1 MKEVNLELMPNFED
15 VIISHTAFTELDHLT
30 NTVKVKFRLMP
41 DYIGIGSY
49 LKEQCFCH
57 TDKKPLVE
65 FNYNDGYSGFARYA
79 VPEDNIK
86 FYDYFVILTVHYSN
100 WLDMKSARFGGMYG

>member
-15 VIISHTAFTELDHLT
+15 VIISHTAFTEVDPLT

-41 DYIGIGSY
+41 EYIGIGSY

-57 TDKKPLVE
+57 TDKKPMIY
-65 FNYNDGYSGFARYA
+65 FNCIDNEDLSVGYA
-79 VPEDNIK
+79 VPNENIK
-86 FYDYFVILTVHYSN
+86 FYDYFVLLTLSMTRN
-100 WLDMKSARFGGMYG
+100 IDINSAEFGGMYG

>member
-15 VIISHTAFTELDHLT
+15 VIISHTAFTEVDPLT

-41 DYIGIGSY
+41 EYIGIGSY

-57 TDKKPLVE
+57 TDQQPMIE
-65 FNYNDGYSGFARYA
+65 FKNNDNSGKFITYV
-79 VPEDNIK
+79 VPHENIK
-86 FYDYFVILTVHYSN
+86 FYDHFVVLTMSHTK
-100 WLDMKSARFGGMYG
+100 WIDIKSCEFGGMYG